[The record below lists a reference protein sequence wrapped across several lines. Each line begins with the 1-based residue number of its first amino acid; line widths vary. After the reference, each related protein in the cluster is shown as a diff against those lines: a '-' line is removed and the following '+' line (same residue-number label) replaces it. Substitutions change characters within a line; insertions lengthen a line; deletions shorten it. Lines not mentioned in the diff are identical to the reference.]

1 MPSFSAVFSGP
12 DNVGILPRPR
22 GAACER
28 TCRSTGF
35 VFYQGCG
42 RGFSVRLNS
51 ASSAGDGSWLGGG
64 TFTGSRKACLPGIN
78 SAGRAIARACGGPT
92 AAGVP
97 AGAAAAADLPRV
109 ARWVVEQ
116 QRPGQS
122 VVLEP
127 QQQHSR
133 QSEQQH
139 RFSVC
144 VGGRDVSE
152 GGQIRRGVGGAYGFA
167 VECQAAQPNRCPR
180 APVTG
185 KRRGAG
191 RGQ

>member
-109 ARWVVEQ
+109 LRGGLWNNDDQDNLLSSNRNHNTPEN
-116 QRPGQS
+116 RNSNIGF
-122 VVLEP
+122 
-127 QQQHSR
+127 R
-133 QSEQQH
+133 
-139 RFSVC
+139 C
-144 VGGRDVSE
+144 VGGRSVT
-152 GGQIRRGVGGAYGFA
+152 VG
-167 VECQAAQPNRCPR
+167 
-180 APVTG
+180 
-185 KRRGAG
+185 
-191 RGQ
+191 